1 MITKLAAINIFQ
13 NLYGLE
19 VDFKKLIEKNKE
31 NMNTNEQSQTIVI
44 LAGLNKFNRK
54 QHNLNGFN
62 KKEYLLL
69 FKKSLVVI
77 ISKC

>member
-13 NLYGLE
+13 NLYGLK

-62 KKEYLLL
+62 KK
-69 FKKSLVVI
+69 KSI
-77 ISKC
+77 YCYSKNH